1 MAINDKNGGGHTFD
15 PSKRIR
21 ATLGN
26 DFVNSV
32 ETEALDRLAEAMAT
46 TATKITNSQTN
57 IEETQE
63 MGIREMFGKITH
75 TSPRAEELK
84 RANADKVEAKAQE
97 FDRID
102 AERAEAA
109 KNATVSESNIETEEI
124 SIPKPSKVE
133 TLVRA
138 TTGIGLKDSKRQ
150 NLNMIGKNLIRSA
163 GSFVTTDI
171 METAFRYN
179 MYDKHELLN
188 VSVAAGV
195 STAIDFATTVFT
207 TPSMNR
213 VMKIMSDT
221 GIDQYKALPIEEYQ
235 QVARIAKKE
244 GVKYA
249 AEHAVSGVILP
260 TAIKYG
266 VSKLVGHDKIE
277 SSKILK
283 VATSFGAISTAT
295 KFGLTAIR
303 NVAGK
308 KIPENPTSIKQ
319 VAKVAANVAINEQ
332 IDPTLV
338 GTVIG
343 SVVGYNSV
351 GFSYGNDTVNSTKS
365 KLNQLGKSTKSEVK
379 SVPVV
384 GETVVIPVTTAK
396 STNSV
401 AKSAASE
408 KSPAKKAAV

>member
-46 TATKITNSQTN
+46 TATKTTNSQTN

-109 KNATVSESNIETEEI
+109 KEANATESNIETEEI

-138 TTGIGLKDSKRQ
+138 TTGIGLKDTKRQ

-163 GSFVTTDI
+163 SSFVTTDV
-171 METAFRYN
+171 METSFRYN
-179 MYDKHELLN
+179 MYNEHELLN
-188 VSVAAGV
+188 VGIAAGV
-195 STAIDFATTVFT
+195 STAIDFAATVFT
-207 TPSMNR
+207 TPSINR

-221 GIDQYKALPIEEYQ
+221 GIDQYRALPVEEYQ
-235 QVARIAKKE
+235 QVVSVAKKE
-244 GVKYA
+244 GIKYA
-249 AEHAVSGVILP
+249 TEHAVSGVILP

-283 VATSFGAISTAT
+283 IATSFGAISTAT

-332 IDPTLV
+332 IDPTLA
-338 GTVIG
+338 GTVLG
-343 SVVGYNSV
+343 SIVGYNSV
-351 GFSYGNDTVNSTKS
+351 GFSYGNNTVNSTKS

-379 SVPVV
+379 SVPVA

-396 STNSV
+396 HTNSA
-401 AKSAASE
+401 AKSTVSE